1 MTNFIPHSGLKL
13 INFLILILCISCN
26 ESNPKNGFKN
36 YKKAEFTLES
46 GTKLDVYLALSPK
59 QQSLGLSHVQPN
71 EFKDTDTMLFP
82 TDHYKVR
89 QFWMPET
96 YFNLDIIFLG
106 ADFRVIDI
114 DRNVPFY
121 TKRTP
126 KEKVP
131 LSKVSYCQHVLEIK
145 SSSPYASEI
154 KKGMILKWSSQP
166 SLSQIIS
173 DTLQG
178 R

>member
-13 INFLILILCISCN
+13 INFLILILSISCN
-26 ESNPKNGFKN
+26 ESNPKNQFKQ
-36 YKKAEFTLES
+36 YKKAEMTLPS

-59 QQSLGLSHVQPN
+59 QQSLGLSHVQPS
-71 EFKDTDTMLFP
+71 EFSDTDTMLFP
-82 TDHYKVR
+82 TDHYRVR

-96 YFNLDIIFLG
+96 FFNLDIIFLG
-106 ADFRVIDI
+106 PDFKVLDI
-114 DRNVPFY
+114 DRNVQHY
-121 TKRTP
+121 TKREP
-126 KEKVP
+126 KDKVP
-131 LSKVSYCQHVLEIK
+131 LSKVAYCQHVLEIK
-145 SSSPYASEI
+145 ASSPFALEI